1 MYPFYLGTGFL
12 LIFILKRILIVSHD
26 RRLPRLITTIQPMS
40 AIGAILP
47 RTPFHRGLGF
57 PWYERKTLYKD
68 PNLRTVVTIPLF
80 YGRDILYTSSLT
92 VFHQC
97 LSFNAPFDRPG
108 MDLLQIMGDNVV
120 TSEGEDWKRHRRIVA
135 PAFNHSTY
143 RNVWET
149 TARVYEDMLKQE
161 GWEHI
166 DATPPANFNKIT
178 HKLALFLIAIVGFGI
193 PMSWSEP
200 PRDEDGRL
208 SIQSMIFEV
217 ASSILERSQL
227 PKWSYNLGL
236 KKLNQIDEAYT
247 TFEAFMHER
256 IAEREE
262 QLKRIHS
269 IEGTNGEDIAESI
282 KDVFGRLVNAR
293 LSDGKLSLSDKEIIG
308 NCFVFT
314 FAGHE
319 TTANTLSAALILLAL
334 NPDKQEWV
342 YNSIISAI
350 GDRIPGS
357 SPSGLGHALL
367 FTFSLQT
374 FDDFD
379 VLICV
384 LACFYEAL
392 RMYPAAFML
401 SRVAAKDLTLSI
413 PTRDNPERI
422 EQVFVK
428 KGTPIYLDLVGML
441 YDSQTF
447 PDPETFKPERWISS
461 ENPRE
466 GSQTTPTPSAT
477 TRDSSFSSSSSSS
490 ARSPSAASSLEGFIG
505 FSIGPRSCL
514 GHKFAKVEGVAFLTL
529 LLRDWKVEPALTL
542 NADGRRE
549 TRQEWEER
557 VLNPTLRM
565 TLGFGNVSL
574 RLIRRER
581 E

>member
-1 MYPFYLGTGFL
+1 MYPYYLGAGFL
-12 LIFILKRILIVSHD
+12 VFFILKRILVIVKAHSSHD

-47 RTPFHRGLGF
+47 STPFHRGLGF
-57 PWYERKTLYKD
+57 PCYERKTLYKD
-68 PNLRTVVTIPLF
+68 ANLKMVVTIPLF
-80 YGRDILYTSSLT
+80 YGRDILYTSSLA

-97 LSFNAPFDRPG
+97 LSFNAPFDKPG
-108 MDLLQIMGDNVV
+108 MELLQIMGDNVV

-135 PAFNHSTY
+135 PAFNHATY

-149 TARVYEDMLKQE
+149 TAKVYEDMLKQE
-161 GWEHI
+161 GWEHV
-166 DATPPANFNKIT
+166 DTTPPAEFNKIT

-200 PRDEDGRL
+200 RRDEDGRL

-227 PKWSYNLGL
+227 PKWSYSLGW
-236 KKLNQIDEAYT
+236 KKLHQIDEAYK

-262 QLKRIHS
+262 QLKKTRS
-269 IEGTNGEDIAESI
+269 IEGANDEDIAESI

-293 LSDGKLSLSDKEIIG
+293 LSDGKLSLSDEEIIG
-308 NCFVFT
+308 NCFIFT

-319 TTANTLSAALILLAL
+319 TTANTLSAALALLAL
-334 NPDKQEWV
+334 NPDKQDWV
-342 YNSIISAI
+342 YNSITSAI
-350 GDRIPGS
+350 GDRIP
-357 SPSGLGHALL
+357 
-367 FTFSLQT
+367 T

-379 VLICV
+379 ALTCV

-401 SRVAAKDLTLSI
+401 SRVAAKDLALSI
-413 PTRDNPERI
+413 PTRDTPERI

-447 PDPETFKPERWISS
+447 PDPETFKPERWVSS
-461 ENPRE
+461 EDPRK
-466 GSQTTPTPSAT
+466 GSQPTPTPTPSPT
-477 TRDSSFSSSSSSS
+477 TRDSSSLEPSSSFTHSSSS
-490 ARSPSAASSLEGFIG
+490 ASSLEGFIG

-514 GHKFAKVEGVAFLTL
+514 GHKFAKVEGVAFLSL
-529 LLRDWKVEPALTL
+529 LLRDWKVEPALSL

-549 TRQEWEER
+549 TRQQWEER

-565 TLGFGNVSL
+565 TLGLGNVPL

-581 E
+581 DTRRR